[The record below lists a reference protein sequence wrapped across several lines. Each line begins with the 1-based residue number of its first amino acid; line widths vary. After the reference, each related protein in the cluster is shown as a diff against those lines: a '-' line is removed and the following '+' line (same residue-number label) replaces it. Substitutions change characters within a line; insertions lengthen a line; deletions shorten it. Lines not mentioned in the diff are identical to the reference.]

1 MCLLCELR
9 DSDDP
14 RERAMAQTLTDPN
27 FAMMMALA
35 VNYFMQK
42 YGVDE
47 VTIDRDEFDVM
58 NIPAII
64 AVRKDETII
73 LRRVS
78 ADMVTDLAEMQLG
91 ESAPRVLN

>member
-64 AVRKDETII
+64 AERKDETII